1 MAVLEKIRVKLG
13 VLITVLIAVALLS
26 FIIDPSTLETTVS
39 YFSSK
44 YDVGK
49 IDGKKIRY
57 QEFQNEVD
65 YLTNIYTMTSGQQSL
80 SQEAMEAVNET
91 AWQNTVN
98 KTFIVPQIQKAGI
111 NVSDD
116 EVVDLSYGIEI
127 SPVLA
132 NDPAF
137 IDPATGQFSREQLMD
152 FIHAIPADATGNL
165 AAYWDFLRNNVINTQ
180 YFTKYSSIISN
191 SDILTPIEL
200 RRMIEENNTTS
211 DVEFVLVPFGFGRDT
226 TLKVS
231 DSEIRKYYE
240 AHKKNYKQVASRDV
254 EFVAYEVVP
263 SEADIKATEEEM
275 NELFAEFK
283 EATNLKTFLSFNSDT
298 PLANYYYK
306 KGELSSLKE
315 IDEFAFGKNPTV
327 LPVFQKENTFY
338 AARVN
343 DTKTMPDS
351 VFVRHILLSA
361 ADGMRADSLV
371 NVVKKGGNFS
381 ALASQFSLDK
391 NPNVENP
398 GDLGWM
404 TQTAMIPGMEG
415 VLDMKAGEVK
425 TMSTQYGIHVVNVTK
440 ATKPMKKVQIA
451 ILSRE
456 VLPSEATNQY
466 YYGLANDLAAR
477 AEGDIEKFNAITAE
491 EDLAVVPANS
501 VLESAKRLSR
511 YEDVKEVIR
520 WIYDDKTKEGDVSP
534 IITVNNQIHFV
545 VAVKNIKEEGFTPV
559 ETVAKSIEFT
569 LMNQKRNEKKVA
581 EVAAKIE
588 GLTDMNAIAEA
599 LGQTI
604 STKNDVSF
612 GAMTTRATEPAFVGA
627 VAGAELNQISG
638 PVAGNMGVYVFRVL
652 DRETGAFYTE
662 DDAKIRAAQIESY
675 QINNLPVIFNERGD
689 IKDNRARFY

>member
-13 VLITVLIAVALLS
+13 VLITVIIALALLS
-26 FIIDPSTLETTVS
+26 FIIDPTTLETTLS

-49 IDGKKIRY
+49 IDGKKIG
-57 QEFQNEVD
+57 FQDFQSEVD

-80 SQEAMEAVNET
+80 SQEAMDAVNET
-91 AWQNTVN
+91 AWQNTLN
-98 KTFIVPQIQKAGI
+98 KTYIIPQIKMAGI
-111 NVSDD
+111 NVGDD
-116 EVVDLSYGIEI
+116 EVVDLSRGMEI

-152 FIHAIPADATGNL
+152 FIHAIPSDATGNL
-165 AAYWDFLRNNVINTQ
+165 AAYWSFLEQNIITTQ
-180 YFTKYSSIISN
+180 YMTKYSSIISN

-200 RRMIEENNTTS
+200 RRMIDENNTTS

-226 TLKVS
+226 TLTVS

-240 AHKKNYKQVASRDV
+240 DHKKNYKQVASRDV

-263 SEADIKATEEEM
+263 SEEDIKATEEEM

-298 PLANYYYK
+298 PLSNYYYK

-327 LPVFQKENTFY
+327 LAPFQKENTFY

-343 DTKTMPDS
+343 DTKNMPDS
-351 VFVRHILLSA
+351 VFVRHILLSGT
-361 ADGMRADSLV
+361 DGMRADSLV

-404 TQTAMIPGMEG
+404 TQTAMIPGLEG
-415 VLDMKAGEVK
+415 VLDMKAGDVK
-425 TMSTQYGIHVVNVTK
+425 KMNTQYGVHVVNVTK
-440 ATKPMKKVQIA
+440 ATKPMKKVQLA
-451 ILSRE
+451 ILSKE
-456 VLPSEATNQY
+456 ALPSEATNQHY
-466 YYGLANDLAAR
+466 YSLANDLAAR
-477 AEGDIEKFNAITAE
+477 AEGDITKFNTITAE
-491 EDLAVVPANS
+491 EDLAVVPANN
-501 VLESAKRLSR
+501 VLESARNLSR
-511 YEDVKEVIR
+511 YADVKEVIR

-534 IITVNNQIHFV
+534 IITVNNSIHFV
-545 VAVKNIKEEGFTPV
+545 VAVKKIKEEGYTPV
-559 ETVAKSIEFT
+559 ENVAKNIEFT
-569 LMNQKRNEKKVA
+569 LMTQKRNEKKVA

-627 VAGAELNQISG
+627 VAGAELNQIAG

-662 DDAKIRAAQIESY
+662 DDAKIRAAQVESY

-689 IKDNRARFY
+689 VKDNRARFY